1 MSENPINQ
9 AGTAGTAGTAG
20 SAGSAVKERQSVS
33 PQISVAPM
41 MDWTD
46 RHCRY
51 FLRGFSPRVLLYT
64 EMITA
69 EALLRGNAARLLRYA
84 PEEQPLALQLG
95 GSEPAR
101 LAAAARLGEQAG
113 YCEINLNCGC
123 PSDRVHAGAFGA
135 CLMAAP
141 ARVADCV
148 AAMRAAVT
156 IPVTVKMRIG
166 IIDKTDPRTVRQ
178 RLDQF
183 DATDYARLVAFT
195 AAASAAGCT
204 RFIVHARQAVLG
216 GLSPKDNREVPPLRP
231 AIVRQLIA
239 DFPALEFVLNGG
251 LRTAGEVTEALS
263 WCAGAMLGREAYHR
277 PYILSELHV
286 QLYADSWRRPPEEE
300 ILERMAIYAGRELAG
315 GEPLAAIT
323 RHMFG
328 LYSGRPGA
336 REFRQRLSLGVREPG
351 AGAALL
357 RAVAR

>member
-1 MSENPINQ
+1 MTETPVNH
-9 AGTAGTAGTAG
+9 AGTAGRADKA
-20 SAGSAVKERQSVS
+20 RQSIS

-69 EALLRGNAARLLRYA
+69 EALLRGNAARLLQYT

-101 LAAAARLGEQAG
+101 LAAARLGEGAG

-183 DATDYARLVAFT
+183 EATDYARLVAFT
-195 AAASAAGCT
+195 AAVSAAGCS

-216 GLSPKDNREVPPLRP
+216 GLSPRDNREVPPLRP
-231 AIVRQLIA
+231 EIVRQLIA

-300 ILERMAIYAGRELAG
+300 ILERMAVYAGRELAG

-336 REFRQRLSLGVREPG
+336 REF
-351 AGAALL
+351 
-357 RAVAR
+357 